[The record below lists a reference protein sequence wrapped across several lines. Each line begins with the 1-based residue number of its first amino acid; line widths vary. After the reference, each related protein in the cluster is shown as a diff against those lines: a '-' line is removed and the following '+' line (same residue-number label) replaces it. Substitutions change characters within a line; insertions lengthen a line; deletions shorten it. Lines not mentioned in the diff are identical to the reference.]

1 MKGSIH
7 QPNFIP
13 YLGFFNKFKNSD
25 VFVLYD
31 TAQYSKNDYHN
42 RNSIKTSNGVVWLT
56 IPVSVKL
63 GDSIKDVLIADQ
75 SFRKRHLRSIELNYK
90 KANFF
95 DQVFPDIAKLYE
107 GTETALL
114 DFNIK
119 FLKYFFDIIDSQK
132 KIVLTSQINISSDV
146 KSTAALIEI
155 LNKIAAD
162 SYISGAGARN
172 YLDEKMFESSGIKL
186 YWQDFHHPIYEQLWG
201 DFLPNMSV
209 LDALFNVGPNKL
221 KELL

>member
-1 MKGSIH
+1 MTGSIH

-42 RNSIKTSNGVVWLT
+42 RNSIKTSNGQVWLT
-56 IPVSVKL
+56 IPVSIKL
-63 GDSIKDVLIADQ
+63 GDSIKDVTIADQ
-75 SFRKRHLRSIELNYK
+75 SFRKKHLRSIEFNYK
-90 KANFF
+90 KADFF
-95 DQVFPDIAKLYE
+95 DQIFPDISNLYE
-107 GTETALL
+107 GTEKALF

-132 KIVLTSQINISSDV
+132 KVVLTSQIDISSDV

-155 LNKIAAD
+155 LNKIGAD
-162 SYISGAGARN
+162 YYISGRGARN

-186 YWQDFHHPIYEQLWG
+186 YWQEFHHPIYEQLWG
-201 DFLPNMSV
+201 DFLPNMSI
-209 LDALFNVGPNKL
+209 LDALFNVGPDKL

>member
-25 VFVLYD
+25 IFVLYD

-42 RNSIKTSNGVVWLT
+42 RNSIKTSNGVAWLT

-90 KANFF
+90 RAIFF
-95 DQVFPDIAKLYE
+95 DQIFPDVVKLYE
-107 GTETALL
+107 GTEASLL

-132 KIVLTSQINISSDV
+132 KIVLTSQINISSDI

>member
-1 MKGSIH
+1 MTGSIH

-25 VFVLYD
+25 IFVLYD

-42 RNSIKTSNGVVWLT
+42 RNSIKTSNGQVWLT

-63 GDSIKDVLIADQ
+63 GDSIKDVIIADQ
-75 SFRKRHLRSIELNYK
+75 SFRKKHLRSIELNYK
-90 KANFF
+90 KAAFF
-95 DQVFPDIAKLYE
+95 DQIFPEISNLYE
-107 GTETALL
+107 GTEKVLF

-132 KIVLTSQINISSDV
+132 KIVLTSQIDISSDV

-155 LNKIAAD
+155 LNKIGAD
-162 SYISGAGARN
+162 SYISGGGARN

-201 DFLPNMSV
+201 DFLPNMSI
-209 LDALFNVGPNKL
+209 LDALFNVGPDKL

>member
-1 MKGSIH
+1 M
-7 QPNFIP
+7 
-13 YLGFFNKFKNSD
+13 
-25 VFVLYD
+25 YD

-42 RNSIKTSNGVVWLT
+42 RNSIKTSNGVAWLT

-90 KANFF
+90 RAIFF
-95 DQVFPDIAKLYE
+95 DQIFPDVVKLYE
-107 GTETALL
+107 GTEASLL

-132 KIVLTSQINISSDV
+132 KIVLTSQINISSDI